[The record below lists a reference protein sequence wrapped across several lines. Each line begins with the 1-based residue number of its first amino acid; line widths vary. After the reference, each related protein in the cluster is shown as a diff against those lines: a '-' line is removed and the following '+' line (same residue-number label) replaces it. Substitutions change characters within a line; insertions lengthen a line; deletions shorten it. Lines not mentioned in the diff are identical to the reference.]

1 LRGPKRGGRKGA
13 SPLPIRAGRPE
24 TGTLRD
30 QDEIVLGA
38 RPNQRRSHAILQY
51 NAEEIG
57 ELENCES
64 PAAACLDS
72 SCS

>member
-38 RPNQRRSHAILQY
+38 RPNQRTSHAM
-51 NAEEIG
+51 
-57 ELENCES
+57 
-64 PAAACLDS
+64 P
-72 SCS
+72 